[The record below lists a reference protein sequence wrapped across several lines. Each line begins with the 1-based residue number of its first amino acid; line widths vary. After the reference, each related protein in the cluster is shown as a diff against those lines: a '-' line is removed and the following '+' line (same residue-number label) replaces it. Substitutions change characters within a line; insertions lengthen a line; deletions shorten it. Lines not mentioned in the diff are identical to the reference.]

1 MPPDP
6 QRNGGKTGG
15 EKSPFTHTPS
25 GPGLKTSVPSQTSG
39 QSSEVE
45 AGDKEIRFILN
56 DQHNQTSQPSPAKS
70 SLPRGQHHGAAYAAA
85 DRDRVIRPERVL
97 ARDLPNLGGDEGRI
111 YGQKRGRSEIGKFSM
126 DKEAF
131 QSLLVNLY
139 VPDLEDEE
147 QVKSKELKL
156 LANSEQLLKRVY
168 IALGTTHLIL
178 EVKFTT

>member
-1 MPPDP
+1 
-6 QRNGGKTGG
+6 
-15 EKSPFTHTPS
+15 
-25 GPGLKTSVPSQTSG
+25 
-39 QSSEVE
+39 
-45 AGDKEIRFILN
+45 
-56 DQHNQTSQPSPAKS
+56 
-70 SLPRGQHHGAAYAAA
+70 
-85 DRDRVIRPERVL
+85 
-97 ARDLPNLGGDEGRI
+97 
-111 YGQKRGRSEIGKFSM
+111 M

-168 IALGTTHLIL
+168 IALGTMNASQRGKALLSSSLQSTTQSSYSHLIL